1 MARQLVDKYEHK
13 TEQQTQWRETF
24 RDATQSTE
32 VNLGGSGRA
41 LTEHHIKPLSR
52 STTPAP
58 YSIVVWIPA
67 EMTRVLLVSDSI
79 LANHSSHHPAAV
91 KVHLC

>member
-1 MARQLVDKYEHK
+1 MPRPLVDKCEHK

-58 YSIVVWIPA
+58 YSIVVWIPTG
-67 EMTRVLLVSDSI
+67 MTRVRFVSDPM
-79 LANHSSHHPAAV
+79 LTFLP
-91 KVHLC
+91 